1 MRVTGRSRDDTSLT
15 GERRQAAAQAATMI
29 SSLLRISRLR
39 WFQFTQF
46 RFKDKTM
53 TLRNI
58 LQGLVLLLGTAT
70 AAVAATLPPP
80 PQLAAKSWVLM
91 DSASGSVLVDQ
102 LGSQRLPPAS
112 LTKLMT
118 AHVAALELQRG
129 RLKESDLVLI
139 SENAWRMGGSKM
151 FVHVGDQVAVSDL
164 LRGIIVQS
172 GNDASIALAE
182 HIAGGEETFAAM
194 MNEEAKRLGLADTN
208 FVNATGWP
216 AEGHYS
222 SALDM
227 AKLARAI
234 VIEDPTHYAMYA
246 EKEFVWND
254 IKQPNRNL
262 LLWRDPTVD
271 GLKTGHTEE
280 AGYCL
285 VASAK
290 RDGQRLIAV
299 VFGTDSEAARAA
311 ETAKLLGYGFNFFD
325 SKTFFAKGETVQ
337 TVDVWKGAARTVKA
351 GVAEDFAAALPKRA
365 SDEYQTRV
373 VLAEGPLM
381 APVVAGAPL
390 GQVEL
395 VGSDGKVVRQTP
407 LVALEAV
414 EEGGFFRRI
423 WDSIRLFFRG
433 LFG

>member
-1 MRVTGRSRDDTSLT
+1 
-15 GERRQAAAQAATMI
+15 
-29 SSLLRISRLR
+29 
-39 WFQFTQF
+39 
-46 RFKDKTM
+46 M
-53 TLRNI
+53 TTPYF
-58 LQGLVLLLGTAT
+58 LQRLVLLFSVLIAPAVWSAT
-70 AAVAATLPPP
+70 AVPPP

-91 DSASGSVLVDQ
+91 DAASGSVLVNQ
-102 LGSQRLPPAS
+102 LGNQRLPPAS

-118 AHVAALELQRG
+118 SHVAALALQRG
-129 RLKESDLVLI
+129 RIKESDLVTI
-139 SENAWRMGGSKM
+139 SEKAWRMGGSKM
-151 FVHVGDQVAVSDL
+151 FVKVGDQVAVSDL

-182 HIAGGEETFAAM
+182 HLAGGEDTFAAL
-194 MNEEAKRLGLADTN
+194 MNEEAKRLGLADTH

-234 VIEDPTHYAMYA
+234 VIEDPEHYALYA
-246 EKEFVWND
+246 EKEFVWSG

-285 VASAK
+285 VASSK
-290 RDGQRLIAV
+290 RDGQRLIAA
-299 VFGTDSEAARAA
+299 VFGTDSETARAT
-311 ETAKLLGYGFNFFD
+311 ETAKLLAYGFNFFE
-325 SKTFFAKGETVQ
+325 SKTFFKKGETVQ
-337 TVDVWKGAARTVKA
+337 SVAVWKGAARSVKA
-351 GVAEDFAAALPKRA
+351 GVAADFVAALPKGT
-365 SDEYQTRV
+365 SGEHQTRV
-373 VLAEGPLM
+373 VLATADLV
-381 APVVAGAPL
+381 APVAAGAPL
-390 GQVEL
+390 GRVEL
-395 VGSDGKVVRQTP
+395 VGVDGKVVMQAP

-423 WDSIRLFFRG
+423 WDSIRLLFKG